1 MRVFEFLMKVV
12 NMFKR
17 IINVTTSER
26 FPFDTFYE
34 TKGQILCLRKG
45 KGILSEIYSMISE
58 MSIFSHKAIDSGCTE
73 VFLLPKVLGVLQVFM
88 T

>member
-26 FPFDTFYE
+26 FPFDIFYE
-34 TKGQILCLRKG
+34 TKGTNPVLK
-45 KGILSEIYSMISE
+45 
-58 MSIFSHKAIDSGCTE
+58 
-73 VFLLPKVLGVLQVFM
+73 KVEGNITRNLFNDF
-88 T
+88 

>member
-17 IINVTTSER
+17 FLNVTTTER

-34 TKGQILCLRKG
+34 TKGTNPVLK
-45 KGILSEIYSMISE
+45 
-58 MSIFSHKAIDSGCTE
+58 
-73 VFLLPKVLGVLQVFM
+73 KVEGNIITRNLFNDF
-88 T
+88 